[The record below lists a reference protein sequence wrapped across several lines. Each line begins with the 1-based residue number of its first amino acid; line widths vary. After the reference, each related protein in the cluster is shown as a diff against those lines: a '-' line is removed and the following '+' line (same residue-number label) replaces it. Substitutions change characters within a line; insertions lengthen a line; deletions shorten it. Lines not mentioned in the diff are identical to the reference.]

1 MASAACSGLSWT
13 AEATAL
19 VTSAAGSATAVCS
32 LALIE
37 EDVVQGIMLTLV
49 DTLRSGDLVELRGVI
64 NANSVGGCGEG
75 NEEGSGTHFD

>member
-1 MASAACSGLSWT
+1 
-13 AEATAL
+13 
-19 VTSAAGSATAVCS
+19 
-32 LALIE
+32 
-37 EDVVQGIMLTLV
+37 MLTLV